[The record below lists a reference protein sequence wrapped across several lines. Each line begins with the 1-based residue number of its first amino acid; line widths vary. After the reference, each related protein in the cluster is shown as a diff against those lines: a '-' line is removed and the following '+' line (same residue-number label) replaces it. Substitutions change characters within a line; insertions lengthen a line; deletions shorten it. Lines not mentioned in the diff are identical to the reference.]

1 MQSNMWLHSY
11 LWCDRIIGIEKMTE
25 VIGMKKN
32 DWLLIII
39 ILLTSISIFG
49 MRIAMKDQGKSYVTV
64 RINGEIIET
73 YELDEDQEVRIN
85 GGSNVMVIKNGQVDM
100 IEADCPDK
108 LCVNQTAIF
117 NNNESI
123 VCLPN
128 RVVVQVVS
136 YNEAEYDALTN

>member
-1 MQSNMWLHSY
+1 
-11 LWCDRIIGIEKMTE
+11 
-25 VIGMKKN
+25 MKKN

-39 ILLTSISIFG
+39 ILLTSVSIFG
-49 MRIAMKDQGKSYVTV
+49 MRIALKDQGKSYVTV
-64 RINGEIIET
+64 RIDGKIVET
-73 YELDEDQEVRIN
+73 YELSEDQEVTIN
-85 GGSNVMVIKNGQVDM
+85 GGTNIMSIKNGQVDM
-100 IEADCPDK
+100 LEADCPDK
-108 LCVNQTAIF
+108 LCVYQKAIF